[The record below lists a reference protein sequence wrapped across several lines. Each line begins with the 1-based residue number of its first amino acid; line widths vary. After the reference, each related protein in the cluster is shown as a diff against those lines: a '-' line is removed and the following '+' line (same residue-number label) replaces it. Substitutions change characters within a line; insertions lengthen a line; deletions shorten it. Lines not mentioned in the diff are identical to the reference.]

1 MSKREN
7 LFMEMRFFE
16 ALKLYTMGFILKLKF
31 SLRLF
36 GIILIALVLIFGV
49 AGLNIS
55 LNYVKNNFSEQANN
69 ITKNT
74 ASNLQM
80 ITDEMEK
87 TLKNASIATQKIFEQ
102 NPKLTRI
109 ELIKLANALGVT
121 AISLFN
127 TDGHFFL
134 TTSMALE
141 PSYDKYWYYKELSVT
156 SLEYCDEKLPL
167 DGNTEC
173 KIVHSTFKKSL
184 DRPYQS
190 FSIPM
195 FGSKPRKTP
204 SMWAISYNPIV
215 GKIFDISY
223 SGIDINKIINETL
236 ETHKGYLTYIAITDN
251 ENNIIAEVGAKNKN
265 TMEVAIPYGKK
276 WHFEVEGKPIYY
288 SYNLKIEFDTTELN
302 KQLFVLK
309 VLFTVIMMLVIFLII
324 VIRLRF
330 YDKDLT
336 VQRKV
341 REMLDKFFPSN
352 GTRH

>member
-1 MSKREN
+1 M
-7 LFMEMRFFE
+7 
-16 ALKLYTMGFILKLKF
+16 KLKF

-36 GIILIALVLIFGV
+36 GVILIALVLIFGII
-49 AGLNIS
+49 GLVTS
-55 LNYVKNNFSEQANN
+55 LNYVKNSFSEQANN

-80 ITDEMEK
+80 LTDEMEK
-87 TLKNASIATQKIFEQ
+87 TLKNASIATQEIFLR
-102 NPKLTRI
+102 NPNLSRV

-127 TDGHFFL
+127 PDGHFFL

-156 SLEYCDEKLPL
+156 SLEYCDKTLPL
-167 DGNTEC
+167 DGNAEC
-173 KIVHSTFKKSL
+173 KIVHGTFKKSL
-184 DRPYQS
+184 DHPYQS
-190 FSIPM
+190 FSVPM
-195 FGSKPRKTP
+195 FGSEPRKTP

-215 GKIFDISY
+215 GKIFDVSY
-223 SGIDINKIINETL
+223 SGIDIGKIVNETL
-236 ETHKGYLTYIAITDN
+236 EIHKGYVTYIAITDN
-251 ENNIIAEVGAKNKN
+251 EGNIITEAGAKNKN
-265 TMEVAIPYGKK
+265 TMEASIPYGKK

-288 SYNLKIEFDTTELN
+288 SYNLKMEFDKTELN
-302 KQLFVLK
+302 KQLFALK
-309 VLFTVIMMLVIFLII
+309 VLFTIIMILAIFLII